1 MQLIVLFCGMAAQL
15 ALRLVL
21 VGGPVWLLLR
31 HLLRKTKAPGWLPV
45 LLAVLLTE
53 CAFGLLRHHPILLCP
68 EEDRAVFDQYHRQ
81 RVLDREPGNFGS
93 LVAIR
98 ARSISETYVTAE
110 YYYFFDLTRT
120 CRLFGPDHFTSGWTE
135 SVFDPSPPIVE

>member
-1 MQLIVLFCGMAAQL
+1 VLLIPLVGMAVQL

-21 VGGPVWLLLR
+21 VGGPIWLLLR
-31 HLLRKTKAPGWLPV
+31 HLLRKTGAPVWLPV

-53 CAFGLLRHHPILLCP
+53 CAFGLLRHHPIILCQ

-81 RVLDREPGNFGS
+81 KVLDRAPGDFGT

-98 ARSISETYVTAE
+98 ARSISETFVTAE
-110 YYYFFDLTRT
+110 YYYFLDLTRT
-120 CRLFGPDHFTSGWTE
+120 CRIFGPDHFSGGWTE
-135 SVFDPSPPIVE
+135 SVFDPSPPIIE